1 MKANSSGACALKYEV
16 GMAPF
21 VDDLMCITSPHVRRA
36 AKRYRKP
43 IERKEEF
50 YWLVRSAINYML
62 DVGRDCDVVI
72 GVAVVFES
80 GTQFHVFTDNFMQ
93 AEQVNRKGA
102 IVSYK
107 LTACA
112 DNERTWQSKQSA
124 FGFWICTGLTCLALT
139 TTPIYL
145 RCSK

>member
-1 MKANSSGACALKYEV
+1 
-16 GMAPF
+16 MAPY

-72 GVAVVFES
+72 GVAVVFHD
-80 GTQFHVFTDNFMQ
+80 GTQLHVFTDNYKQ
-93 AEQVNRKGA
+93 EEQVNRKGA

-112 DNERTWQSKQSA
+112 NDAKSWLLKVVQEK
-124 FGFWICTGLTCLALT
+124 
-139 TTPIYL
+139 
-145 RCSK
+145 

>member
-1 MKANSSGACALKYEV
+1 MDADPTGAYALKYEV
-16 GMAPF
+16 GMAPY

-43 IERKEEF
+43 IKRKEEF

-72 GVAVVFES
+72 GVAVVFEN
-80 GTQFHVFTDNFMQ
+80 GTQFHVFTDNFVQ

-102 IVSYK
+102 IVSYR

-112 DNERTWQSKQSA
+112 DDARTWLLKVVQENLNGNQRNPA
-124 FGFWICTGLTCLALT
+124 
-139 TTPIYL
+139 
-145 RCSK
+145 

>member
-1 MKANSSGACALKYEV
+1 MEPDSSGAYALKYEV
-16 GMAPF
+16 GMAPY

-36 AKRYRKP
+36 VKRYRKP

-72 GVAVVFES
+72 GVAVVFQS
-80 GTQFHVFTDNFMQ
+80 GTQFHVFTDNYKQ
-93 AEQVNRKGA
+93 AEHVNRKGA
-102 IVSYK
+102 IVSYM

-112 DNERTWQSKQSA
+112 NDAKSWLLKVVQEK
-124 FGFWICTGLTCLALT
+124 
-139 TTPIYL
+139 
-145 RCSK
+145 

>member
-1 MKANSSGACALKYEV
+1 MEANPNGACALKYGV
-16 GMAPF
+16 GMAPY
-21 VDDLMCITSPHVRRA
+21 VDEVLRVTSPHIRRA
-36 AKRYRKP
+36 AKRTRKP

-72 GVAVVFES
+72 GVAVVFQS
-80 GTQFHVFTDNFMQ
+80 GTQFHVFTDNYKQ
-93 AEQVNRKGA
+93 AAQVNRKGA

-112 DNERTWQSKQSA
+112 DDAQTWLMKVVQEK
-124 FGFWICTGLTCLALT
+124 FNVN
-139 TTPIYL
+139 
-145 RCSK
+145 